1 MDVEALAAEVAE
13 LLETRLGVRGATFE
27 VRVARARRR
36 LPAALRV
43 AAADLVE
50 ARRMAAHPRL
60 ARRID
65 GARVARAHAAL
76 VAHLTAL
83 DRAAARRAA
92 VLDFLAT
99 TGFQMLAV
107 AGLVLAVLVWRGFL

>member
-1 MDVEALAAEVAE
+1 MDVEARVAEVAG
-13 LLETRLGVRGATFE
+13 LLETRLGARGATFD
-27 VRVARARRR
+27 VQVARARRH

-43 AAADLVE
+43 AAADLLE
-50 ARRMAAHPRL
+50 ARRMAANPRL

-65 GARVARAHAAL
+65 PARVSRAHAAL
-76 VAHLTAL
+76 VAHLTTV
-83 DRAAARRAA
+83 DRAASRRAM

-99 TGFQMLAV
+99 AGFQLLAV

>member
-13 LLETRLGVRGATFE
+13 LLEARLGVRGTTLEA
-27 VRVARARRR
+27 RVARARRQ
-36 LPAALRV
+36 LPAALRA

-50 ARRMAAHPRL
+50 AQRMVAHPRL

-65 GARVARAHAAL
+65 AARVARAHAAL

-92 VLDFLAT
+92 VLDVLAT
-99 TGFQMLAV
+99 TGFQLLAV
-107 AGLVLAVLVWRGFL
+107 AGLVLAVLVWRGFV